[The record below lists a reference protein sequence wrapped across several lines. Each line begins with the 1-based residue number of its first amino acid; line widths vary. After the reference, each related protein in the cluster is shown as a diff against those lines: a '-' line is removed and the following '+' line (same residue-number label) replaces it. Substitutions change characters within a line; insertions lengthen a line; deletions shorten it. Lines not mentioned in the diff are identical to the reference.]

1 MFHVNQ
7 IRKENRNAVGT
18 GNLSSTHCKFH
29 NNLNKAYNQSEYR
42 RWLAKYHDNFHNE
55 KDRKYQN
62 SI

>member
-1 MFHVNQ
+1 MKQKITSGRKIHMFHVNQ

-42 RWLAKYHDNFHNE
+42 R
-55 KDRKYQN
+55 
-62 SI
+62 